1 MAASAVSICSAAL
14 DMLGADPI
22 NSLTD
27 PGDNAGRC
35 ARAWPLVRDWL
46 LRKHSWNA
54 AVKRVALAPDAVAPA
69 FGFGKAFTL
78 PADFLRILEVGDDDT
93 GRPAYKVESGKL
105 LADVSVLRLRYVW
118 RNENPATWDS
128 AMVHVAVLAI
138 AARLAY
144 AVTNSASVEQTRLD
158 ELRIELQAA
167 KSIDGVEED
176 GDVLGDFPLYAA
188 RF

>member
-27 PGDNAGRC
+27 PGTNAGRC

-54 AVKRVALAPDAVAPA
+54 AVKRVVLAPDAVAPA
-69 FGFGKAFTL
+69 FGFGRAFTL
-78 PADFLRILEVGDDDT
+78 PADFLRVLEVGDDDT
-93 GRPAYKVESGKL
+93 GRPAYKLESGKI
-105 LADVSVLRLRYVW
+105 LAEVSALRLRYVW
-118 RNENPATWDS
+118 RNDNPATWDS
-128 AMVHVAVLAI
+128 AMVHVATLAI

-144 AVTNSASVEQTRLD
+144 AITNSASVEEIRIG
-158 ELRIELQAA
+158 ELRDELQAA

>member
-1 MAASAVSICSAAL
+1 
-14 DMLGADPI
+14 MLGADPI

-27 PGDNAGRC
+27 PGVNAGRC
-35 ARAWPLVRDWL
+35 ARAWPIVRDWL
-46 LRKHSWNA
+46 LRKHTWNA
-54 AVKRVALAPDAVAPA
+54 AARRVVLAPDAVAPA
-69 FGFGKAFTL
+69 FGFGRAFTL
-78 PADFLRILEVGDDDT
+78 PADFLRVIEVGDPDVESL
-93 GRPAYKVESGKL
+93 RYKLESGKI
-105 LADVSVLRLRYVW
+105 LAEVSVLRLRYVW

-128 AMVHVAVLAI
+128 AMVHVATLAM

-144 AVTNSASVEQTRLD
+144 AVTNSASVEEVRLA
-158 ELRIELQAA
+158 ELRDELQAA